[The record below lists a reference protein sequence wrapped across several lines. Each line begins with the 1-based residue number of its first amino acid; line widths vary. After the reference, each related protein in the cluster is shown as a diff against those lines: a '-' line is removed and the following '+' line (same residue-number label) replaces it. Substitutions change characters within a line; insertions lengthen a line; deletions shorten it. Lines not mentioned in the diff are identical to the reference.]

1 MRLGGLVELDLGPI
15 VDQVPITVVG
25 GLESISLT
33 GREMRNQS
41 HAQNGW
47 PLSNK
52 LSICDPMLDTAEV
65 VAAAGLFE
73 VAS

>member
-1 MRLGGLVELDLGPI
+1 
-15 VDQVPITVVG
+15 
-25 GLESISLT
+25 
-33 GREMRNQS
+33 MRNQS
-41 HAQNGW
+41 YAQNGW

-73 VAS
+73 VVS